1 MGGQPFAK
9 ESPSASRVR
18 KEDRQGRRVRGA
30 AVNRGD
36 QITSTSD
43 LMLPTQGLLVHFHFQ
58 ELFHF

>member
-18 KEDRQGRRVRGA
+18 KEGRRVRSA
-30 AVNRGD
+30 AVDRGD

-43 LMLPTQGLLVHFHFQ
+43 LMLPTQGSLLHFAFKS
-58 ELFHF
+58 EFIF